1 MDIQVSWSSEPIVT
15 ASHVAGDTPIQHV
28 VACLDGSTIA
38 ELVLSHAAA
47 VADAYEAKVTIIRVL
62 ETPDRG
68 GGGPADPLGWEVSRL
83 EAGAY
88 LERVAGQVRSGDES
102 VELETRLL
110 EGDPARQACHWIE
123 TNGVDLMVIC
133 THGEKGRS
141 EWPLGSTARKL
152 VDGARCSL
160 LVVPASAASP
170 AARIRYERIMVPMD
184 GSAWSESVLPVAMHL
199 AEAHGAEL
207 ILAHAVPNA
216 ELTRIGPLSP
226 EDITLARRLL
236 ERNERVARE
245 YLEHLRARL
254 SAAGLSVRVAMAR
267 GECARSELLRLI
279 AEENPD
285 LITMSSC
292 GSSAHAESPF
302 GAVAAHLLAYAGKPL
317 LLIRAEQRSQR
328 SYRDEHLAAA
338 PRFCT
343 QAIM

>member
-1 MDIQVSWSSEPIVT
+1 M
-15 ASHVAGDTPIQHV
+15 A
-28 VACLDGSTIA
+28 ACLDGSAIA
-38 ELVLSHAAA
+38 ELVLCHAAA
-47 VADAYEAKVTIIRVL
+47 VADAYEAKVTIVRVL
-62 ETPDRG
+62 EAPARSG
-68 GGGPADPLGWEVSRL
+68 CAPADPLSWEVSRL

-88 LERVAGQVRSGDES
+88 LERIAGQVRSGDET

-110 EGDPARQACHWIE
+110 EGDPAVQACHWIE
-123 TNGVDLMVIC
+123 ANGVDLTVIC
-133 THGEKGRS
+133 THGEKGRT

-152 VDGARCSL
+152 VEGARCSL
-160 LVVPASAASP
+160 LVVPASAAPP
-170 AARIRYERIMVPMD
+170 AARVRYQRILVPMD
-184 GSAWSESVLPVAMHL
+184 GSVWSESVLPVAMHL
-199 AEAHGAEL
+199 AEAHGAEVV
-207 ILAHAVPNA
+207 LAHAVPSA

-226 EDITLARRLL
+226 DDIALGKRLL

-254 SAAGLSVRVAMAR
+254 SAAGLSVRVALAS
-267 GECARSELLRLI
+267 GESARSELLRLI

-292 GSSAHAESPF
+292 GSSAHAETPF
-302 GAVAAHLLAYAGKPL
+302 GTIAAHLLAYAGKPL

-328 SYRDEHLAAA
+328 SYRDDHVAAA